1 MSGWFK
7 KEAEEL
13 AKTLVRLT
21 SHGVV
26 ILIALAV
33 EGLVFYALQYPEFA
47 SARPYV
53 EPILKGAL
61 LLTVLLLCVIFVSL
75 LTLSGWA
82 EVKKRH
88 DQEKGGVGGW
98 IVVVIVL
105 AVTLTAVVSF
115 KEQPQE
121 GTGLRRHVESPAYD
135 VAFDLPL
142 HTRGRRNATTKL
154 NCPSEAKQLKL
165 RFFVPVQ
172 KNYQYFAKLDDGQ
185 PEKLEF
191 HEDGVL
197 EKIIPHASLPNNVH
211 RLAVYKRAEDEVDLT
226 EVETYRFEMTDA
238 H

>member
-7 KEAEEL
+7 KDAEEL

-98 IVVVIVL
+98 IVVGIVL
-105 AVTLTAVVSF
+105 TVTLTAVVF
-115 KEQPQE
+115 FTEQTPPSP
-121 GTGLRRHVESPAYD
+121 GLRPRVESEAYD
-135 VAFDLPL
+135 VAFDLPR
-142 HTRGRRNATTKL
+142 HTRGRRSTTTTL
-154 NCPSEAKQLKL
+154 NCPVEAKRLKL

-172 KNYQYFAKLDDGQ
+172 KDYQYFAKLDDGQ
-185 PEKLEF
+185 PERVEF

-197 EKIIPHASLPNNVH
+197 EKIIPHANLLNSAH

-226 EVETYRFEMTDA
+226 EVETYRFEMKNE